1 MDPTVLRPFVDSPRV
16 TEGKDEVEG
25 EREGVNVLRVG
36 VADLEGGRTVGE
48 DEVKDEFP
56 GVCGREVGVE
66 GLVVF
71 PEGLVGLS
79 EVGVGRVL
87 EGVEGLE
94 DDDVRVVDGVEGL
107 VVLVGVEGLM

>member
-1 MDPTVLRPFVDSPRV
+1 M
-16 TEGKDEVEG
+16 
-25 EREGVNVLRVG
+25 
-36 VADLEGGRTVGE
+36 
-48 DEVKDEFP
+48 FP
-56 GVCGREVGVE
+56 A
-66 GLVVF
+66 
-71 PEGLVGLS
+71 GLVGLS